1 IPETSSSGSSP
12 SSNKTSSCGTATGVK
27 TLSVRRQLFTDEK
40 SASQPFHLD
49 VPTSPSENLAA
60 VASSQQESA
69 GSRQGAPTFL
79 LAIP

>member
-1 IPETSSSGSSP
+1 MLLLKLSP
-12 SSNKTSSCGTATGVK
+12 I
-27 TLSVRRQLFTDEK
+27 LDEK

-69 GSRQGAPTFL
+69 GSR
-79 LAIP
+79 

>member
-1 IPETSSSGSSP
+1 MLLLKLSP
-12 SSNKTSSCGTATGVK
+12 IS
-27 TLSVRRQLFTDEK
+27 DEK

-69 GSRQGAPTFL
+69 GSR
-79 LAIP
+79 